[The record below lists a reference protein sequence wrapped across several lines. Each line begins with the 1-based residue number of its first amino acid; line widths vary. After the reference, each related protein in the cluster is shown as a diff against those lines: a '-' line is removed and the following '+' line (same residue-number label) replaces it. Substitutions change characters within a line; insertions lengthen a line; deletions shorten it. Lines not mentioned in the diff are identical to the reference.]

1 MKLIKLLF
9 RQFFFKR
16 SYKLRKLTT
25 FLVINILSLTIILN
39 LSFVNAQQIPDDSRE
54 AILSGNMLNMEQNL
68 AKQYQTFFQRDKL
81 DKEQSSL
88 EIASILANM
97 DKKTGTNSAVIWVI
111 PEQKYLHLVY
121 LSKQGKIIVKDI
133 EDAPLNK
140 ITKVIEDFYVE
151 IDQINNP
158 MNLTSSQQLYQWII
172 EPFKKEF
179 LEAENINSILFCIN
193 NEVPLIPLSALHDGK
208 NFLVDKYSVARIPAF
223 NLINTEY
230 KPLKNVA
237 VLAMGASNFPDNVPL
252 PAVTLELENIKRLQ
266 SRSTLSSSTEILL
279 NEDFT
284 QQNMQNQLQKN
295 SFNIIHLATHA
306 NFNPGD
312 TTDSYIEFWNDKLT
326 LDQMSNIPWQIPP
339 DLLVLSACNTALG
352 DRNAQLGFTGIALQS
367 GVDSALGTLW
377 SVSDLGTFALIS
389 EFYEQLIN
397 QSEKNSTKAE
407 ALRQAQ
413 NLLLEGKIYFENNRL
428 ITPHGNIDL
437 PESLGVKEKVDL
449 SHPFY
454 WAGFTLISSPW

>member
-9 RQFFFKR
+9 RHFFFKR
-16 SYKLRKLTT
+16 NYKLRKLTT

-68 AKQYQTFFQRDKL
+68 AKQYQTFFQRDRL

-428 ITPHGNIDL
+428 ITPYGNIDL

>member
-9 RQFFFKR
+9 RHFFFKR
-16 SYKLRKLTT
+16 NYKLRKLTT

>member
-68 AKQYQTFFQRDKL
+68 AKQYQTFFQRDRL